1 VVFSLTTAGT
11 ANTANK
17 RTTKTTEGDRRKCRA
32 SAEQIPLGCRVR
44 KGTELVEKI
53 NLEKAVDHSGH
64 GEQREASLKRDSGKT
79 RTYRG
84 LFDYP
89 LGG

>member
-1 VVFSLTTAGT
+1 LKPPFSLAQLLADNGT
-11 ANTANK
+11 IVLQF
-17 RTTKTTEGDRRKCRA
+17 GGFF
-32 SAEQIPLGCRVR
+32 AEPLDWNF
-44 KGTELVEKI
+44 I
-53 NLEKAVDHSGH
+53 LEKAVDHSGH

-89 LGG
+89 LGGLRISRNVTVDFAKA